1 MSRRGRYL
9 SPVALDA
16 LIADAGLDEFHEML
30 TGMGFVLRSP
40 ARPFLHRNSDVSFRF
55 VWRRRAPGLSSS
67 VVRSIRVTPVRKQ

>member
-9 SPVALDA
+9 PPVALDA
-16 LIADAGLDEFHEML
+16 LLANAGLSEFDVML
-30 TGMGFVLRSP
+30 RGMGFDLRTP

-67 VVRSIRVTPVRKQ
+67 IARTVRVTPARTS